1 LKKLVCFTSFFV
13 FKDIAGGFISLVVVV
28 INFIEIYIVFVFS
41 EAVITCNQ

>member
-28 INFIEIYIVFVFS
+28 SILLKYIYCIRF
-41 EAVITCNQ
+41 